1 MCVSLATASSVTV
14 VDYACTAALPDLVH
28 HSWSDNSY
36 EMMTINLQQV
46 QIRSAWLRRQH
57 ENLGFVKCGSPK
69 GAVDRVRIYCSVL
82 GPFV

>member
-14 VDYACTAALPDLVH
+14 VDYACTAAQSDLVH

-36 EMMTINLQQV
+36 EMMTIYSQV
-46 QIRSAWLRRQH
+46 QIRSAWLHGQH
-57 ENLGFVKCGSPK
+57 EDLDFVKCGSPK
-69 GAVDRVRIYCSVL
+69 GAVDRVRIYLSVL